1 MGFSFI
7 MKRCLYVEKLKR
19 KLYYKH
25 LEIHGNTNSGQILT
39 LLTGSGIQP
48 FMKSV
53 DEHILR
59 ATKEIIVKFIEMGR
73 LSPSSVHESFKDI
86 YKTVHDTVKKNL
98 DPPQDASSG
107 PPKS

>member
-1 MGFSFI
+1 
-7 MKRCLYVEKLKR
+7 MKHCLYVEKLER

-25 LEIHGNTNSGQILT
+25 LETHGNTNSGQILT

-98 DPPQDASSG
+98 DPPQDVSSG